1 MGGAT
6 SLTAWRFRPLP
17 DLSERGHAHACWRPL
32 ADSAGIGVPVS
43 GVAATG
49 ARGGRLL
56 RRCRIAWAGRYRR
69 GLVAVAAGT
78 RPRLQAPRPRA
89 GLGLPA
95 LPRVS
100 HPRAASRALASLA
113 SLRDGL
119 RPPLTRPGVPGPTG
133 DGDQAGHTPGD
144 QAMHESV
151 EVAAHRRFTPR
162 DVGPR
167 EDQISC
173 SHDCTTSTADYEQAE
188 ARP

>member
-17 DLSERGHAHACWRPL
+17 DLSEHGHAHAHWRLSLIP
-32 ADSAGIGVPVS
+32 AKSPS

-49 ARGGRLL
+49 TCGGRLL

-69 GLVAVAAGT
+69 GLVAVAGGT
-78 RPRLQAPRPRA
+78 RPRLQAPRPRP

-100 HPRAASRALASLA
+100 HPRAASRALAALA

-151 EVAAHRRFTPR
+151 EVAAHRCFTPR

-173 SHDCTTSTADYEQAE
+173 WHDCTTSAADYGQAE